1 MNNMPRKASLSFIA
15 AATAILLTPPA
26 LLAQASADP
35 KPDSL
40 SGPAVEDRNVPGVS
54 STFGDAQNR
63 MNRERP
69 VPHRAFM
76 RIIHSMETPDTP
88 ENVRLDK
95 EQSRKINA
103 VSEEFRTSMRAFM
116 DKHADELRA
125 LRPEGADR
133 PGSRADRPQRARRNP
148 DAQTNDNNTDRPERA
163 RRAEQGERARQPD
176 DAQRRERAQ
185 RPGLTDEQRA
195 ELQQR
200 REKIAE
206 IMKNG
211 PQPADYHTRIWA
223 ILTPEQ
229 QAFAQERIQKLAEES
244 SRAGAEAR
252 RERAPQRNAEPQPG
266 DRTNPRRQGRG
277 SRDRRG
283 SSPNPEA

>member
-1 MNNMPRKASLSFIA
+1 MNNTPRARSLPVIA
-15 AATAILLTPPA
+15 AAAAILLTPTA

-88 ENVRLDK
+88 ESVRIDK

-133 PGSRADRPQRARRNP
+133 PGPRADRPQRAQRNP
-148 DAQTNDNNTDRPERA
+148 DEQTDNNTDRPVRA
-163 RRAEQGERARQPD
+163 RRGEPGDRAQQPD
-176 DAQRRERAQ
+176 GAQRRERAQ
-185 RPGLTDEQRA
+185 RPELTDQQRT
-195 ELQQR
+195 ELRQR

-229 QAFAQERIQKLAEES
+229 QAFAQERIQKLVEES
-244 SRAGAEAR
+244 PRAGAEAR

-277 SRDRRG
+277 NRDRRG
-283 SSPNPEA
+283 SSPSPEA